1 MMRAVKKYTPVSEL
15 FQSHLFKLSEVRG
28 ANQLASRPASDEVC
42 RGEYWSVY
50 RRGGR
55 DVLSYLSGEQGGVEK
70 QIDITA
76 EESAGLAAGSLD
88 ADAVIITHGC

>member
-1 MMRAVKKYTPVSEL
+1 MSEL
-15 FQSHLFKLSEVRG
+15 FASDLFKVSEPRVTQSLRD
-28 ANQLASRPASDEVC
+28 LAPDEVS

-70 QIDITA
+70 QIDISA
-76 EESAGLAAGSLD
+76 EESAGLAAGALD
-88 ADAVIITHGC
+88 AEAVLIAHGC